1 MTPSAEYQETG
12 SEDATHMKAGLHAVQ
27 VLGRMVL
34 NNNQFNSN
42 LLYYL
47 FGVGFPA
54 GGETMYHGIAAKCN
68 FNGRIDFIGPTEFML
83 NATQYEQF
91 TLNWGYIS
99 YIGGMNNNVSWYMR
113 DVNDDDAEDVRE
125 TFITT
130 VECSSNVEANPL
142 QYIPVESTA
151 HGRSTYLVAKIAGN
165 DIIELP
171 IYIKESELGISET
184 GGVDLKLKL
193 SAYGKLN
200 ENADA
205 TTWAYSPYSTTFT
218 NVKWNPASGWYNN
231 SLRLSGS
238 NSTAVINYNPFGDI
252 DAENKGVTVEV
263 EFESEYVSST
273 EDELIRLGSPLNS
286 EPHISIYANKAQLF
300 V

>member
-1 MTPSAEYQETG
+1 
-12 SEDATHMKAGLHAVQ
+12 
-27 VLGRMVL
+27 
-34 NNNQFNSN
+34 
-42 LLYYL
+42 
-47 FGVGFPA
+47 
-54 GGETMYHGIAAKCN
+54 
-68 FNGRIDFIGPTEFML
+68 
-83 NATQYEQF
+83 
-91 TLNWGYIS
+91 
-99 YIGGMNNNVSWYMR
+99 MR

-130 VECSSNVEANPL
+130 VECSSNVEASPL

-252 DAENKGVTVEV
+252 DAKNKGVTVEV

-300 V
+300 I